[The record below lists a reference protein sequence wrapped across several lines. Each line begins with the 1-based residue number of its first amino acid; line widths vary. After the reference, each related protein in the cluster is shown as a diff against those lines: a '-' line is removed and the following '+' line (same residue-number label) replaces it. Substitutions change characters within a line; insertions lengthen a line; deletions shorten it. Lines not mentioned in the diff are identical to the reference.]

1 MAEAP
6 GFDFGNARFD
16 LDSPQDRAVLR
27 FILSQ
32 ALYGEATGVYCGR
45 SLYAAQTLEAA
56 HFYARQARQELN
68 HLTLFAEMFRALDLE
83 PEPAHWV
90 IRALA
95 AHNDYYPLKV
105 LMEHA
110 LGEGMVLD
118 IFRDVLLQTLPE
130 RDPRVPGIQKK
141 LRVICR
147 EEEEH
152 VAWGEKETRR
162 VLSEQPQLKRAFYG
176 LLELQLYLVPFA
188 VKHLKERA
196 PGHPVL
202 EQLDAFVEH
211 VRERVWRQGQALGFV
226 PEVRPS
232 ATHRAWAVASGL
244 ALLTRSQFSRSR
256 SRLDHTYLEQLGF
269 GPGGTNRPLPETAP
283 TSSDH
288 A

>member
-1 MAEAP
+1 MDAQGDAL
-6 GFDFGNARFD
+6 GFDFGTARFD
-16 LDSPQDRAVLR
+16 LAAPRDRAVLR

-32 ALYGEATGVYCGR
+32 ALYGEATGVFCGR

-68 HLTLFAEMFRALDLE
+68 HLSLFADMFRELSLT
-83 PEPAHWV
+83 PERAHWV

-130 RDPRVPGIQKK
+130 SDARVPAIQKK

-152 VAWGEKETRR
+152 VAWGEKETKRI
-162 VLSEQPQLKRAFYG
+162 LSEQPGLKRAFYG
-176 LLELQLYLVPFA
+176 LLELQLWLVPFA
-188 VKHLKERA
+188 VKHLKQRA

-202 EQLDAFVEH
+202 EQLDAFVAH
-211 VRERVWRQGQALGFV
+211 VQQRVWQQGQSLGFV
-226 PEVRPS
+226 PEVRPALWRRS
-232 ATHRAWAVASGL
+232 WAVTSGL
-244 ALLTRSQFSRSR
+244 LLLLRSKFARSK

-269 GPGGTNRPLPETAP
+269 PPVR
-283 TSSDH
+283 
-288 A
+288 